1 MRSLLTT
8 ASLVLGDANLQHPWL
23 LMEDGIVTS
32 LGARSAND
40 LPEHDI
46 LYDFP
51 DAMLAPA
58 LLDIHIHGAIGHDVM
73 EATPA
78 ALGAIGRFLSKH
90 GTGAYLATTVTAP
103 VDATLRA
110 LEGLATMIEGG
121 ESIEGAQPLGIH
133 LEGPF
138 LSHAKRGVHPAEHLQ
153 PPSVALFNRFWEAAQ
168 GKVKLITIAPEVP
181 GALELIHYASSLG
194 VRVSLG
200 HSDGTAAEA
209 RAGIEAGA
217 RSATHTFNA
226 MHPLEHREPGIVGA
240 VLDDDDLFAD
250 IICDGMHVDPAIVR
264 LFAKA
269 KGASR
274 GILITDALSA
284 TGMPNGHY
292 TLGGSN
298 GGGLDVEVVDGRC
311 VSGGVI
317 AGSVLT
323 LDRAVRNFA
332 SFTRAALPTAL
343 RLATRNPAE
352 LLGIARSHGSLAPGS
367 RADVAVFSSS
377 GEVLATFLGGKPQ
390 SV

>member
-8 ASLVLGDANLQHPWL
+8 ASLVLGDASLQQPWL
-23 LMEDGIVTS
+23 LMEDGIVTA
-32 LGARSAND
+32 LGARSAGD

-58 LLDIHIHGAIGHDVM
+58 LLDIHIHGAAGHDVM
-73 EATPA
+73 EATPE
-78 ALGAIGRFLSKH
+78 ALDAIGRFLAKH

-103 VDATLRA
+103 LDRTLRA
-110 LEGLATMIEGG
+110 LDGLATLIEQGHN
-121 ESIEGAQPLGIH
+121 ILEGAQPCGVH

-138 LSHAKRGVHPAEHLQ
+138 LSHEKRGVHPSEHIQ
-153 PPSVALFNRFWEAAQ
+153 PPSVELFNRFWQAAR
-168 GKVKLITIAPEVP
+168 GTVKLITIAPEVP
-181 GALELIHYASSLG
+181 GALDLIRHASSLG

-200 HSDGTAAEA
+200 HSNATAAET
-209 RAGIEAGA
+209 RAGIEAGG

-226 MHPLEHREPGIVGA
+226 MRGLEHREPGMVGA
-240 VLDDDDLFAD
+240 IFDADDLFAD
-250 IICDGMHVDPAIVR
+250 LICDGHHVDPSVVR

-269 KGASR
+269 KNAAR
-274 GILITDALSA
+274 GILITDGLSA
-284 TGMPNGHY
+284 TGMPDGHY
-292 TLGGSN
+292 DLGGM
-298 GGGLDVEVVDGRC
+298 DVEVIDGRC
-311 VSGGVI
+311 THNGVI

-332 SFTRAALPTAL
+332 AFTGAELPTAL

-352 LLGIARSHGSLAPGS
+352 LLGIATTHGSLAPGS
-367 RADVAVFSSS
+367 RADVAVISAA
-377 GEVLATFLGGKPQ
+377 GDVLATFLAGKPQ